1 MATLIFAIS
10 ASSANGGGS
19 TVYILPGNGSGLFS
33 TANSVLNLPPGS
45 STQPLVE
52 RLLVGDYDSD
62 DNADL
67 TVVAGSLNDSE
78 GNITDTTIN
87 VLYGNGDFTFENTT
101 PASVGGLAAVGS
113 GDLNS
118 DGYTD
123 LFMVGA
129 GGLQTYYGQSDR
141 TFAAYT
147 QEIPGWFYFDSTLPE
162 AVIFPAMA
170 DFNDDGRMD
179 LRS

>member
-1 MATLIFAIS
+1 
-10 ASSANGGGS
+10 
-19 TVYILPGNGSGLFS
+19 
-33 TANSVLNLPPGS
+33 
-45 STQPLVE
+45 VE

-67 TVVAGSLNDSE
+67 TVVVGAVDDSE
-78 GNITDTTIN
+78 GDITGTTVN
-87 VLYGNGDFTFENTT
+87 VLYGNGGFTFEDTT
-101 PASVGGLAAVGS
+101 PVSVGGLAAVGS

-123 LFMVGA
+123 LFMVGGA
-129 GGLQTYYGQSDR
+129 ALNTYYGQSDR

-147 QEIPGWFYFDSTLPE
+147 QEIAGWFYFDSTLTD
-162 AVIFPAMA
+162 AVKFPAMA

-179 LRS
+179 LDVEAHDYTNYGFLVFFLAGSNHGQFDYQTWNLQPSGTYYSGFRSG